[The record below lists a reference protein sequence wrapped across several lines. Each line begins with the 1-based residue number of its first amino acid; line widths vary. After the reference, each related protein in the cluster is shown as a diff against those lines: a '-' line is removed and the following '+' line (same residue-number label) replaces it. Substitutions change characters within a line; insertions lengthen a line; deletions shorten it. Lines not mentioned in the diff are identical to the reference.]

1 MYSVSG
7 YPAPKTF
14 KSYLSH
20 KKYEQGMFDMEGLLN
35 SWIISTF
42 IMTLITSGGES
53 GSSLWNEMNG
63 VICCYGTHTQG
74 FDGKISNRGVKITEE
89 TLVFYMNI

>member
-53 GSSLWNEMNG
+53 GSSL
-63 VICCYGTHTQG
+63 
-74 FDGKISNRGVKITEE
+74 
-89 TLVFYMNI
+89 